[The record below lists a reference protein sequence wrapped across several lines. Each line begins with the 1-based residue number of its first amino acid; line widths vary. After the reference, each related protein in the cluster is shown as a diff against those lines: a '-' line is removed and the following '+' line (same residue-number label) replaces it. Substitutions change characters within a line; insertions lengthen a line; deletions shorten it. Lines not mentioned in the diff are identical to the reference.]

1 MGRDVA
7 VLGLGNL
14 GGAVAKRLS
23 GTGWEVVGWTRSGA
37 GVDGVSSV
45 GSARE
50 AASAAETVVLVL
62 YDGAACRAVLD
73 QVDVSGRTVVNL
85 STIGAAEAE
94 DLAASVGAAGGNYVH
109 APVVGTVAPAL
120 AGKLVVLAGT
130 GDETPVDELLG
141 TLGTVVRVGTPGNAA
156 RAKLLANGALTNA
169 LLSIRDGLQQ
179 AAGLGLSEEVAL
191 DVLQHTALGGLVAGK
206 RSRITSGNQDPADF
220 TIDALHKDI
229 ELLAAETPA
238 ADGLLQRLRDATA
251 SGTAREGTLGDNDIA
266 GVTRPG
272 RDYSPTPTS
281 GTLLWADGLDA
292 AVAAPLRAYV
302 RGHAT
307 GDPAHFREAFLPSA
321 HIEGLRDGEFVSWT
335 VDEYVGLFDGTPA
348 SDEDTRRRELR
359 SLSVRGSIAIAE
371 MELFHGEATFTD
383 QFLLVRSADGWR
395 IANKV
400 YHRY

>member
-14 GGAVAKRLS
+14 GGAVARRLA

-37 GVDGVSSV
+37 TVDGVRPA
-45 GSARE
+45 GSAQE
-50 AASAAETVVLVL
+50 AVAAAGTVVLVL
-62 YDGAACRAVLD
+62 YDGPACRAVLD
-73 QVDVSGRTVVNL
+73 QVDVTGRTVVNL
-85 STIGAAEAE
+85 STVGAAEAE
-94 DLAASVGAAGGNYVH
+94 ELAAYVDAAGGSYVH

-130 GDETPVDELLG
+130 GGETPVDELLG
-141 TLGTVVRVGTPGNAA
+141 TLGTVVRVGTPGDAA

-169 LLSIRDGLQQ
+169 LLAIRDGLQQ
-179 AAGLGLSEEVAL
+179 AVGLGLSQEVAL

-206 RSRITSGNQDPADF
+206 RGRIASGNQEPADF

-238 ADGLLQRLRDATA
+238 AHTVLQRLRDATA
-251 SGTAREGTLGDNDIA
+251 SGSAHDGTLGDNDIA
-266 GVTRPG
+266 GVARPG

-281 GTLLWADGLDA
+281 STLLWADGVDA

-348 SDEDTRRRELR
+348 ADEDARRRELR
-359 SLSVRGSIAIAE
+359 SLSVSGTIAMAS

-383 QFLLVRSADGWR
+383 QFLLVRSGDGWR

-400 YHRY
+400 YHRH